1 MSLPIPPE
9 FKAAKPFLQRA
20 EELDRDPSQE
30 ASVTAYYCRQRAM
43 ELGIA
48 LRDTAQDPAA
58 ATTFLLSLMDT
69 LEAKKQA
76 LGDLNREEGEQV
88 VCQFAE
94 DVFGKADAEDR
105 SGRASKATARTFY
118 AASIFFDALTQFGER
133 GEEVEEKCRYAKY
146 KATDIMKCLR
156 EGRRPEPGPPGSEPT
171 TLDIPDA
178 TVLPLPSLPPPYSD
192 LPPAGKPSAP
202 SPPRAPASLQQA
214 PPAFAPPPIRA
225 WAPQPPQQL
234 PSYTG
239 RQPSPSQFADAIE
252 CCRFAIAACDAKDAG
267 LALERLKRAFEALS

>member
-133 GEEVEEKCRYAKY
+133 GEEVEIQGHGHHEVFAGGSKTGARAARLGAYHSGHPGRY
-146 KATDIMKCLR
+146 C
-156 EGRRPEPGPPGSEPT
+156 
-171 TLDIPDA
+171 
-178 TVLPLPSLPPPYSD
+178 
-192 LPPAGKPSAP
+192 
-202 SPPRAPASLQQA
+202 
-214 PPAFAPPPIRA
+214 
-225 WAPQPPQQL
+225 
-234 PSYTG
+234 
-239 RQPSPSQFADAIE
+239 
-252 CCRFAIAACDAKDAG
+252 IAAAFTAAALFRSAAGGQALGAVAAPGAG
-267 LALERLKRAFEALS
+267 LAAAGAARFRAAPYPGLGAAAAAAASFIYGAAAFPFAVRGRY